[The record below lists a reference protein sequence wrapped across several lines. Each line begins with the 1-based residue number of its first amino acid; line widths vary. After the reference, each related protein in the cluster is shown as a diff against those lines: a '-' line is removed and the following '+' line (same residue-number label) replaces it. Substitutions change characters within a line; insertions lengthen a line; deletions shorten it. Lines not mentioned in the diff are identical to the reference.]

1 MKKRICYFYKDFSQQ
16 IIENDFSFSIYI
28 EHFSL
33 TFLSHW
39 WKMLFPTWFLKM
51 AMQFKIFMLVKKPYV
66 KTWLCALN
74 MHLKIIHKFLD
85 KRNLEESIM
94 KVKNKRKHL
103 NYTRCTFS
111 HGFSWTIAVRGRY
124 GHPGSGHSPI
134 SATVKFDTT
143 PGGHRVIIL
152 ALIIGIKKLFEPLQ
166 KFEIVLKTAFNEFVH
181 RYNLHEEKKAK

>member
-1 MKKRICYFYKDFSQQ
+1 
-16 IIENDFSFSIYI
+16 
-28 EHFSL
+28 
-33 TFLSHW
+33 
-39 WKMLFPTWFLKM
+39 
-51 AMQFKIFMLVKKPYV
+51 MLVKMPNV

-74 MHLKIIHKFLD
+74 MHLKITHKFLD

-181 RYNLHEEKKAK
+181 RYNLHEEKKSKIKNTWNWTKNRWD

>member
-1 MKKRICYFYKDFSQQ
+1 
-16 IIENDFSFSIYI
+16 
-28 EHFSL
+28 
-33 TFLSHW
+33 
-39 WKMLFPTWFLKM
+39 
-51 AMQFKIFMLVKKPYV
+51 MLVKKTNV
-66 KTWLCALN
+66 RTWLCALN
-74 MHLKIIHKFLD
+74 MHLKITHKFKKK
-85 KRNLEESIM
+85 KRNLKESIIM

-134 SATVKFDTT
+134 SVSATIKFDTA

>member
-1 MKKRICYFYKDFSQQ
+1 MQVFRKKK
-16 IIENDFSFSIYI
+16 N
-28 EHFSL
+28 
-33 TFLSHW
+33 
-39 WKMLFPTWFLKM
+39 LK
-51 AMQFKIFMLVKKPYV
+51 
-66 KTWLCALN
+66 
-74 MHLKIIHKFLD
+74 
-85 KRNLEESIM
+85 ESIM

-124 GHPGSGHSPI
+124 GHPGSGHGPI
-134 SATVKFDTT
+134 SVSATIKFDTA

-181 RYNLHEEKKAK
+181 RYNLHEEKKKQNKKYMELNQKKVGLTKGSW